1 MGVFRR
7 TRTNKDGKKVD
18 FWYMRYVI
26 NGKETWK
33 SAGKVGEITKT
44 VAQKM
49 LEDIKRNIRMGTYQF
64 DVKNVNLES
73 LEKDYIN
80 YVKNISQIRTS
91 DKRVEHMNTL
101 KAFFGDKEL
110 INYTSKDID
119 DFKSFRLKKVAPA
132 TVNRELSTLR
142 HLFNLAKRWK
152 KFFGDNP
159 VSVSGL
165 LREDNLRKRVLSFD
179 EEARLLECSA
189 YHLRPI
195 ILTALYTGL
204 RKSEILSLV
213 WKNVDFNNNIIIIPS
228 FNNKSK
234 KEKTVPL
241 SSILRKLLLELKL
254 KNSSVS
260 EYVFLNNRGNNIKSI
275 KTAFNNAC
283 RREQIKDFHFH
294 DLRHTAG
301 TRMLEAGVGIVE
313 ISEILGH
320 SSIELTR
327 KRYLHPNQSLRDAV
341 EKLANFNKDRSQ
353 NRSQEICNAEHTD
366 VSY

>member
-1 MGVFRR
+1 M
-7 TRTNKDGKKVD
+7 NKM
-18 FWYMRYVI
+18 Y
-26 NGKETWK
+26 
-33 SAGKVGEITKT
+33 
-44 VAQKM
+44 
-49 LEDIKRNIRMGTYQF
+49 
-64 DVKNVNLES
+64 
-73 LEKDYIN
+73 
-80 YVKNISQIRTS
+80 
-91 DKRVEHMNTL
+91 
-101 KAFFGDKEL
+101 
-110 INYTSKDID
+110 
-119 DFKSFRLKKVAPA
+119 
-132 TVNRELSTLR
+132 
-142 HLFNLAKRWK
+142 
-152 KFFGDNP
+152 FGDNP

-165 LREDNLRKRVLSFD
+165 LREDNLRKRVLSLD

-254 KNSSVS
+254 KNNSVS
-260 EYVFLNNRGNNIKSI
+260 EYVFLDEKETNMKDI
-275 KTAFNNAC
+275 KTAFYNAC
-283 RREQIKDFHFH
+283 RRSGIEGLVFH

-301 TRMLEAGVGIVE
+301 TRMLESGVGIVE
-313 ISEILGH
+313 ISDILGH

-353 NRSQEICNAEHTD
+353 NRSQEVNKGLQN
-366 VSY
+366 

>member
-1 MGVFRR
+1 MDEEAYFRS
-7 TRTNKDGKKVD
+7 
-18 FWYMRYVI
+18 MA
-26 NGKETWK
+26 K
-33 SAGKVGEITKT
+33 SITAGAITKT

-49 LEDIKRNIRMGTYQF
+49 LEDIKRNIRMGTYQY
-64 DVKNVNLES
+64 DLVNVTLES

-80 YVKNISQIRTS
+80 YVRNLKQLRTWK
-91 DKRVEHMNTL
+91 KRVEQINTL
-101 KAFFGDKEL
+101 KQFFDNKEL

-119 DFKSFRLKKVAPA
+119 DYKSFRMQTVKPA

-159 VSVSGL
+159 VSVFGL
-165 LREDNLRKRVLSFD
+165 LREDNLRKRVLSLN

-189 YHLRPI
+189 QHLKPI
-195 ILTALYTGL
+195 IMTALYTGL

-213 WKNVDFNNNIIIIPS
+213 WENVDFNNNIIIIPS

-260 EYVFLNNRGNNIKSI
+260 EYVFLDDKGNNIKSI
-275 KTAFNNAC
+275 KTAFGNAC
-283 RREQIKDFHFH
+283 RRADIKELVFH
-294 DLRHTAG
+294 DLRHTVG
-301 TRMLEAGVGIVE
+301 TRMLESGVGIVE

-353 NRSQEICNAEHTD
+353 NRSHEINEGLKN
-366 VSY
+366 

>member
-1 MGVFRR
+1 MGVFKR

-18 FWYMRYVI
+18 FWYMRYVL

-44 VAQKM
+44 VAQKI
-49 LEDIKRNIRMGTYQF
+49 LEDIKRSIRMGIYRY
-64 DVKNVNLES
+64 DVENVILAS
-73 LEKDYIN
+73 LELDYIN
-80 YVKNISQIRTS
+80 YVKNIKQLRTWK
-91 DKRVEHMNTL
+91 KRVEQINTL
-101 KAFFGDKEL
+101 KEFFGDKQL
-110 INYTSKDID
+110 INYSSKDID
-119 DFKSFRLKKVAPA
+119 EYKSYRLQSVKPA

-142 HLFNLAKRWK
+142 HIFNLAKRWK

-165 LREDNLRKRVLSFD
+165 LREDNLRKRVLSLD
-179 EEARLLECSA
+179 EEERLLQSSSQ
-189 YHLRPI
+189 HLRPI
-195 ILTALYTGL
+195 IMTALYTGL

-213 WKNVDFNNNIIIIPS
+213 WKYVDFNNDIIIITS
-228 FNNKSK
+228 SNNKSK

-241 SSILRKLLLELKL
+241 SSVLRKLFLELKL

-260 EYVFLNNRGNNIKSI
+260 DYVFLNNKGNNIKSI

-301 TRMLEAGVGIVE
+301 TRMLESGVGIVE

-353 NRSQEICNAEHTD
+353 NRSQEINEGL
-366 VSY
+366 

>member
-1 MGVFRR
+1 M
-7 TRTNKDGKKVD
+7 
-18 FWYMRYVI
+18 
-26 NGKETWK
+26 
-33 SAGKVGEITKT
+33 
-44 VAQKM
+44 
-49 LEDIKRNIRMGTYQF
+49 
-64 DVKNVNLES
+64 
-73 LEKDYIN
+73 
-80 YVKNISQIRTS
+80 
-91 DKRVEHMNTL
+91 
-101 KAFFGDKEL
+101 
-110 INYTSKDID
+110 
-119 DFKSFRLKKVAPA
+119 
-132 TVNRELSTLR
+132 
-142 HLFNLAKRWK
+142 
-152 KFFGDNP
+152 
-159 VSVSGL
+159 SGL
-165 LREDNLRKRVLSFD
+165 LREDNLRKRVLSLD

-189 YHLRPI
+189 QHLKPI

-260 EYVFLNNRGNNIKSI
+260 EYVFLDEKGTNMKDI
-275 KTAFNNAC
+275 KTAFYNAC
-283 RREQIKDFHFH
+283 RRAKITELVFH

-301 TRMLEAGVGIVE
+301 TRMLESGVGIVE

-353 NRSQEICNAEHTD
+353 NRSQEVNKGLQN
-366 VSY
+366 

>member
-7 TRTNKDGKKVD
+7 TRTNKDGKKTD
-18 FWYMRYVI
+18 FWYMRYVL

-49 LEDIKRNIRMGTYQF
+49 LEDIKRSIRMRTYQY
-64 DVKNVNLES
+64 DVKNITLES

-80 YVKNISQIRTS
+80 YVRNIKQLRTWK
-91 DKRVEHMNTL
+91 KRVEQIKTL
-101 KAFFGDKEL
+101 KQYFGDKEL
-110 INYTSKDID
+110 INYSSKDID
-119 DFKSFRLKKVAPA
+119 DYKSFRMQTVKPA

-165 LREDNLRKRVLSFD
+165 LREDNLRKRVLLLD
-179 EEARLLECSA
+179 EEARFLECSA
-189 YHLRPI
+189 QHLRPI
-195 ILTALYTGL
+195 IMTALYTGL

-260 EYVFLNNRGNNIKSI
+260 EYVFLDDKESNIKSI
-275 KTAFNNAC
+275 KTAFGNAC
-283 RREQIKDFHFH
+283 RRADIKELVFH

-301 TRMLEAGVGIVE
+301 TRMLESGVGIVE

-327 KRYLHPNQSLRDAV
+327 RRYLHPNKSLRDAV
-341 EKLANFNKDRSQ
+341 EKLANFNQDRSQ
-353 NRSQEICNAEHTD
+353 ICIHEINEGLKN
-366 VSY
+366 

>member
-1 MGVFRR
+1 MGVFKR
-7 TRTNKDGKKVD
+7 TRTTKEGKKTD
-18 FWYMRYVI
+18 YWYMRYVI

-49 LEDIKRNIRMGTYQF
+49 LEDIKRNIRMGIYQY
-64 DVKNVNLES
+64 DVKNITLES
-73 LEKDYIN
+73 LEKDYIDYIRN
-80 YVKNISQIRTS
+80 IKQLRTWKNRS
-91 DKRVEHMNTL
+91 EHINTL
-101 KAFFGDKEL
+101 KKFFSDKQL

-119 DFKSFRLKKVAPA
+119 DYKAFRLQSIKPA

-142 HLFNLAKRWK
+142 HIFNLAKRWK

-165 LREDNLRKRVLSFD
+165 LREDNLRKRVLSID
-179 EEARLLECSA
+179 EEERLFQSSSQ
-189 YHLRPI
+189 HLRPI
-195 ILTALYTGL
+195 ITTALYTGL
-204 RKSEILSLV
+204 RKSEILGMT
-213 WKNVDFNNNIIIIPS
+213 WGNVDFINNIIIIPS

-260 EYVFLNNRGNNIKSI
+260 EYVFLDNKANNIKSI

-283 RREQIKDFHFH
+283 RRSGIEGLVFH

-327 KRYLHPNQSLRDAV
+327 RRYLHPNKSLRDAV
-341 EKLANFNKDRSQ
+341 EKLANFNQDRSQ
-353 NRSQEICNAEHTD
+353 IRSHEINEGLEN
-366 VSY
+366 